1 MDNTILAALISGF
14 AILLGTQWLLHSA
27 NRKDAKAKAE
37 SEQSRDN
44 RLAFLLENFPPH
56 RHRDHQGIDYPA
68 GMHPGAR

>member
-1 MDNTILAALISGF
+1 MDNVILGSIITGFLALL
-14 AILLGTQWLLHSA
+14 ATLLLLHGQ

-37 SEQSRDN
+37 SEMLRDN

-56 RHRDHQGIDYPA
+56 KHRDHQGIDYPA